1 MRTPTTYRLV
11 CCAVLASVWVNGVQ
25 GQALPAHGPS
35 LNWVRL
41 PGADG
46 CIAPVEL
53 ANRVEQRLG
62 RAVFVRAND
71 AILVIE
77 GRVGPAVGGGFSAV
91 LRVSDPDGTLYGSR
105 ELHVATADC
114 HELDDIMALVIA
126 ITIRHE
132 HAGAGIELPAQIAAQ
147 LDALFASEPSALDP
161 SDLPKARA
169 EPSAAPAPIPQAAPL
184 TAAAPPASWQFG
196 AKAGMALETGI
207 QPRAAFSADVRVY
220 AAFAGFGVVGL
231 SGLFSVPQTQA
242 VASGQLDHR
251 FIAFGAQLC
260 PPAWRIWLSEF
271 ALCGELRVGRL
282 SVDPS
287 GFLVQ
292 YGAAHE
298 VWAELV
304 PSALLRTQLFGPSH
318 VLLAVGVP
326 VRLRR
331 PEFGY
336 VDDEGQSH
344 TAFVP
349 SLFGFQLELAL
360 GVAF

>member
-1 MRTPTTYRLV
+1 LV
-11 CCAVLASVWVNGVQ
+11 AGIVGHSAAQVSPLR
-25 GQALPAHGPS
+25 GPS

-41 PGADG
+41 SGADG

-62 RAVFVRAND
+62 RPVFVRAND
-71 AILVIE
+71 AIVVIE
-77 GRVGPAVGGGFSAV
+77 GRIGPAAEGGFSAV
-91 LRVSDPDGTLYGSR
+91 LRVSDPDGTLYGTR
-105 ELHVATADC
+105 ELHVSTQDC
-114 HELDDIMALVIA
+114 HELDDITALVIA

-132 HAGAGIELPAQIAAQ
+132 RTGTGIALPGQIAAQ
-147 LDALFASEPSALDP
+147 LDALFAGEPSELDP
-161 SDLPKARA
+161 SELPKPPAA
-169 EPSAAPAPIPQAAPL
+169 PSAPPRALQTAPL
-184 TAAAPPASWQFG
+184 TAAAPPAAWQFG
-196 AKAGMALETGI
+196 VEAGMALETGI
-207 QPRAAFSADVRVY
+207 QPDAAFAAELRVY
-220 AAFAGFGVVGL
+220 AAFVGLGVVGL
-231 SGLFSVPQTQA
+231 SGLFSIPQTQA
-242 VASGQLDHR
+242 GATQASGQLDHR

-260 PPAWRIWLSEF
+260 PPVWRIWLSEF
-271 ALCGELRVGRL
+271 ALCGELRIGQLTVE
-282 SVDPS
+282 PS

-292 YGAAHE
+292 YGNAHE
-298 VWAELV
+298 VWAEFV
-304 PSALLRTQLFGPSH
+304 PSALFRTRLIGPSH
-318 VLLAVGVP
+318 VLFAAGLP